1 MNNYPAPPR
10 NSQEVFDFPGHGEY
24 VACAIVR
31 NHSTRQLMA
40 FRKLRLAM
48 GERRF
53 RECLVEAID
62 ILARSTG
69 IDSPAGWL
77 YAFLDTEAKG
87 QD

>member
-24 VACAIVR
+24 IACSVVH
-31 NHSTRQLMA
+31 NQNTRQLMA
-40 FRKLRLAM
+40 FRKLRLAL

-62 ILARSTG
+62 ILAHSTG
-69 IDSPAGWL
+69 IDSPARWL